1 MLHIPK
7 NCNWPSRN
15 CRICANMRRQPL
27 GDTKG
32 NKPSITST
40 KPSASQ
46 RVSLLK
52 IYFFAAAG
60 APGAATLPRNTLK
73 NSDDAGSTTM
83 TSFFLPMLA
92 L

>member
-1 MLHIPK
+1 MLHSPK
-7 NCNWPSRN
+7 NCNWPSRS
-15 CRICANMRRQPL
+15 CRICANIRRQPL

-32 NKPSITST
+32 NKPSITNT
-40 KPSASQ
+40 TPSASQ
-46 RVSLLK
+46 RVSLFK
-52 IYFFAAAG
+52 VYFFTDAG